1 MGLNVI
7 TDRGEHFSKE
17 ELRIEMD
24 KFGQQMPERSL
35 IFLLCS
41 NTIGS
46 LIGYLG
52 CLEHRIVPIMLDST
66 KDLDSLHNLQNV
78 YRPNYVWAPTD
89 AKFVEGD
96 TPIYECQGYGLYKGD
111 SEDANLYKDLGLLL
125 TTSGSTGSPK
135 LVRLSYENV
144 KANAES
150 IAEYLSIDENERP
163 ITSLPMYYSYGIS
176 VINSHYIKDA
186 TLLLTDHPVIQKLF
200 WMFAQDEKATSIAG
214 VPFTYEM
221 LRRLRIFKMDLPY
234 LKTMTQ
240 AGGKL
245 NAKLAKE
252 YIENAQAT
260 GKRFFVMYGQTE
272 ATARMSYLP
281 LDKALEKYA
290 SIGVAIPGGRFA
302 ILDVNGNE
310 ITESDVDGE
319 LEYWGKNVSLGYGEC
334 REDLQKGDE
343 NHGVLKTG
351 DVARRDADGYYYI
364 TGRMKRFL
372 KIYGNRVNLDATE
385 QFLKAVTLS
394 VACVG
399 VDDKMTVFITDES
412 KKDAVKDLLMQKTG
426 INTRA
431 FDVRVID
438 AIPIKS
444 SGKLDYRVLQAQL

>member
-1 MGLNVI
+1 MP
-7 TDRGEHFSKE
+7 
-17 ELRIEMD
+17 RI
-24 KFGQQMPERSL
+24 
-35 IFLLCS
+35 C
-41 NTIGS
+41 
-46 LIGYLG
+46 
-52 CLEHRIVPIMLDST
+52 
-66 KDLDSLHNLQNV
+66 
-78 YRPNYVWAPTD
+78 
-89 AKFVEGD
+89 
-96 TPIYECQGYGLYKGD
+96 LYKGD

-290 SIGVAIPGGRFA
+290 SIGIAIPGGRFA
-302 ILDVNGNE
+302 I
-310 ITESDVDGE
+310 
-319 LEYWGKNVSLGYGEC
+319 
-334 REDLQKGDE
+334 
-343 NHGVLKTG
+343 
-351 DVARRDADGYYYI
+351 
-364 TGRMKRFL
+364 
-372 KIYGNRVNLDATE
+372 
-385 QFLKAVTLS
+385 TL
-394 VACVG
+394 
-399 VDDKMTVFITDES
+399 M
-412 KKDAVKDLLMQKTG
+412 
-426 INTRA
+426 
-431 FDVRVID
+431 
-438 AIPIKS
+438 
-444 SGKLDYRVLQAQL
+444 